1 MSLKDQ
7 NKIRVSIGIP
17 CGSGTV
23 DYRFASSLAALKV
36 PDQTRIVWIPRVMI
50 DTARNL
56 IVEKTLEDLD
66 YTHLLFVDDD
76 MVFPSETLE
85 KLLSHDKD
93 IVGVQSF
100 KRREMYEPCV
110 YTLKESKYYPILVNS
125 FIDVDAIGTGILL
138 IKTEVFKKVKF
149 PWFETVYDKD
159 KTHWSVDFM
168 FCRKAKKEGYKLYCD
183 PDIEIGHIGDAPI
196 KGKVDFLKI
205 VEEKANINNN
215 FKPKPSSES

>member
-1 MSLKDQ
+1 MSQTDK

-36 PDQTRIVWIPRVMI
+36 PDQTRIIWIPRVII

-56 IVEKTLEDLD
+56 IVEKTIDDSE

-76 MVFPSETLE
+76 QIFPADTLE
-85 KLLSHDKD
+85 KLLSYDKD
-93 IVGVQSF
+93 IIGAQVF

-110 YTLKESKYYPILVNS
+110 YTLKNSKYYPVLVNR
-125 FIDVDAIGTGILL
+125 FIEVDAIGTGILL

-149 PWFETVYDKD
+149 PWFETTYDKNG
-159 KTHWSVDFM
+159 THWSVDFM
-168 FCRKAKKEGYKLYCD
+168 FCKKAKKLGYKIYCD
-183 PDIEIGHIGDAPI
+183 PSIEIGHIGDAPI
-196 KGKVDFLKI
+196 RGKKDFLKI
-205 VEEKANINNN
+205 VEEKANIDNK
-215 FKPKPSSES
+215 FKLKLSSEL